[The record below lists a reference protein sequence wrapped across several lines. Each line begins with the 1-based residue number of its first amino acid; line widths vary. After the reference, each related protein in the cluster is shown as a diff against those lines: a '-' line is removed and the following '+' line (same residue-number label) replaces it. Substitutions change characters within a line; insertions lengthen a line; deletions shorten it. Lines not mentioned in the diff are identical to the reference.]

1 MSRLRLV
8 PALAALVTLS
18 ALGRAAHASFP
29 AGVWGLVEKV
39 TMEPDMMNLGLTK
52 VRIDGLFIVANQKP
66 DFAAY
71 PGYSEPQAGYMYYK
85 CEGKAVTICEME
97 WKELVAV
104 VGSENNCRG
113 WGDNSLPDNGSVRAG
128 AMKPQNPD
136 TYPIAMGVLMGFS
149 PCQALQAW
157 EVEFPGTTGGD
168 ESEGSATTSD
178 DATTAEPHSTTHEPG
193 TSGTGDTF
201 NTDGS
206 GPTSDATGTAT
217 IATETLGDPGTATVA
232 SGGEALTDGP
242 TGSTGAG
249 STTAASTGDAS
260 ASGAESG
267 TPANDDKGC
276 ACNSA
281 GDPARQLP
289 AALMTLLGLGLL
301 RRRRA

>member
-1 MSRLRLV
+1 MSRLRLI
-8 PALAALVTLS
+8 PALAALVTLT
-18 ALGRAAHASFP
+18 ALGGSAHASFP

-39 TMEPDMMNLGLTK
+39 DIQPDAMNDGLTM

-71 PGYSEPQAGYMYYK
+71 PGYGEPQAGYMYYK
-85 CEGKAVTICEME
+85 CEGKAVTVCETE
-97 WKELVAV
+97 WKELAAV

-113 WGDNSLPDNGSVRAG
+113 WGDNSVPNNGSVRTG
-128 AMKPQNPD
+128 PQPPQNPD
-136 TYPIAMGVLMGFS
+136 TYPLAMGVLMGFS
-149 PCQALQAW
+149 PCEALKAW
-157 EVEFPGTTGGD
+157 EVEFPGTTSGG
-168 ESEGSATTSD
+168 ETEGSSTSG
-178 DATTAEPHSTTHEPG
+178 DATTNHSTTQEPG
-193 TSGTGDTF
+193 TTANSDTEETFGPGGTG
-201 NTDGS
+201 TDGG
-206 GPTSDATGTAT
+206 GPTGDATSVATA
-217 IATETLGDPGTATVA
+217 TLGDPTVTT
-232 SGGEALTDGP
+232 GGEGLTDGP

-249 STTAASTGDAS
+249 STAASTGDTS

-267 TPANDDKGC
+267 TPADNDKGC